1 MPATTP
7 CTRLDLQR
15 DRIVRL
21 TGVRGLRI
29 DSLAGYAWVTVDGEQ
44 RDVVLSPGRS
54 FAVTSRAPI
63 TVHAIHG
70 PATVAVRAQAG
81 TPVRTPRQGW
91 RARVGAW
98 ATAVAPA
105 AAGA

>member
-1 MPATTP
+1 MRATPP

-29 DSLAGYAWVTVDGEQ
+29 DALAGYAWVTVDGEQ
-44 RDVVLSPGRS
+44 RDVVLSPGRN
-54 FAVTSRAPI
+54 FAITSRAPI

-70 PATVAVRAQAG
+70 PATVAVRPQAG
-81 TPVRTPRQGW
+81 TPVRTPRRGW
-91 RARVGAW
+91 RARIGAW
-98 ATAVAPA
+98 ATAFAPSA
-105 AAGA
+105 ASA

>member
-1 MPATTP
+1 MPATS

-21 TGVRGLRI
+21 TEGRGMRI
-29 DSLAGYAWVTVDGEQ
+29 ETLAGYAWVTVDGEQ

-54 FAVTSRAPI
+54 FTVASRAPV

-70 PATVAVRAQAG
+70 PATVVLRAQAG
-81 TPVRTPRQGW
+81 PPVRAARPGW
-91 RARVGAW
+91 RVRVGAW
-98 ATAVAPA
+98 LAALVPPAATA
-105 AAGA
+105 